1 MRRLTILMTICLLLL
16 IATGCS
22 SKPNQTDLF
31 SVKFSGENG
40 NGVAIITETDATG
53 YADADDLAN
62 YANAHSYADVL
73 YSAAYF
79 DQQGI
84 NAIIDYQVEPDSNL
98 SNGDIV
104 TINPVIGSTI
114 ADQTIEDFEQQF
126 KIQLPKNIQVTVSGL
141 Q

>member
-31 SVKFSGENG
+31 SVKFSGEND

-84 NAIIDYQVEPDSNL
+84 NAIIDYQIEPDSNL
-98 SNGDIV
+98 STKRGSVELFFYKNEFALVYRLGD
-104 TINPVIGSTI
+104 
-114 ADQTIEDFEQQF
+114 A
-126 KIQLPKNIQVTVSGL
+126 
-141 Q
+141 